1 MYEQVAQMRILLAN
15 INATMQALFH
25 ENEQLRKEL
34 EKLAAENKS
43 LKEKSV
49 TALWCNGQHR

>member
-1 MYEQVAQMRILLAN
+1 MRILLAN

-43 LKEKSV
+43 LKEKEV

>member
-34 EKLAAENKS
+34 EKLTAENKS
-43 LKEKSV
+43 LKEK
-49 TALWCNGQHR
+49 

>member
-1 MYEQVAQMRILLAN
+1 MYEQTAQIRILLAN
-15 INATMQALFH
+15 VNATMQALFH

-43 LKEKSV
+43 LKEK
-49 TALWCNGQHR
+49 

>member
-1 MYEQVAQMRILLAN
+1 MYEQIAQIAQIRILLAN
-15 INATMQALFH
+15 VNATMQALFH

-43 LKEKSV
+43 LKEK
-49 TALWCNGQHR
+49 

>member
-25 ENEQLRKEL
+25 ENEQLRKEKNQRNWQQKINL
-34 EKLAAENKS
+34 
-43 LKEKSV
+43 
-49 TALWCNGQHR
+49 

>member
-1 MYEQVAQMRILLAN
+1 MYEQVTQMRILLAN

-34 EKLAAENKS
+34 EKLTAENKS
-43 LKEKSV
+43 LKEK
-49 TALWCNGQHR
+49 

>member
-1 MYEQVAQMRILLAN
+1 MYEQIAQIRILLAN
-15 INATMQALFH
+15 VNATIQALFH

-43 LKEKSV
+43 LKEK
-49 TALWCNGQHR
+49 

>member
-1 MYEQVAQMRILLAN
+1 MYEQIAQIRTLLAN
-15 INATMQALFH
+15 VNATMQALFH

-43 LKEKSV
+43 LKEK
-49 TALWCNGQHR
+49 

>member
-1 MYEQVAQMRILLAN
+1 M
-15 INATMQALFH
+15 MQALFH

-43 LKEKSV
+43 LKECPMV
-49 TALWCNGQHR
+49 

>member
-1 MYEQVAQMRILLAN
+1 MYEQITQIRILLAN
-15 INATMQALFH
+15 VNATMQALFH

-43 LKEKSV
+43 LKEK
-49 TALWCNGQHR
+49 

>member
-1 MYEQVAQMRILLAN
+1 MYEQVTQMRILLAN

-25 ENEQLRKEL
+25 EQLRKEL

-43 LKEKSV
+43 LKEK
-49 TALWCNGQHR
+49 

>member
-1 MYEQVAQMRILLAN
+1 MYEQIAQIRILLAN
-15 INATMQALFH
+15 VNAAMQALFH

-43 LKEKSV
+43 LKEK
-49 TALWCNGQHR
+49 

>member
-1 MYEQVAQMRILLAN
+1 MYEQVAQMRILLAS

-34 EKLAAENKS
+34 ENQRNWQQKINL
-43 LKEKSV
+43 
-49 TALWCNGQHR
+49 

>member
-1 MYEQVAQMRILLAN
+1 MYEQIAQIKILLAN
-15 INATMQALFH
+15 VNATMQALFH

-43 LKEKSV
+43 LKEK
-49 TALWCNGQHR
+49 

>member
-25 ENEQLRKEL
+25 ENEHLRKEL

-43 LKEKSV
+43 LKEK
-49 TALWCNGQHR
+49 

>member
-25 ENEQLRKEL
+25 ENEQLRKVL

-43 LKEKSV
+43 LKEK
-49 TALWCNGQHR
+49 

>member
-1 MYEQVAQMRILLAN
+1 MYEQIAQIRVLLAN
-15 INATMQALFH
+15 VNATMQALFH

-43 LKEKSV
+43 LKEK
-49 TALWCNGQHR
+49 

>member
-1 MYEQVAQMRILLAN
+1 MHEQIAQIRILLAN
-15 INATMQALFH
+15 VNATMQALFH

-43 LKEKSV
+43 LKEK
-49 TALWCNGQHR
+49 

>member
-1 MYEQVAQMRILLAN
+1 MYDAQMRILLAN
-15 INATMQALFH
+15 MQALFH

-43 LKEKSV
+43 LKEK
-49 TALWCNGQHR
+49 

>member
-1 MYEQVAQMRILLAN
+1 MYEQIRIPLAN
-15 INATMQALFH
+15 VNATMQALFH

-43 LKEKSV
+43 LKEK
-49 TALWCNGQHR
+49 

>member
-1 MYEQVAQMRILLAN
+1 MYEQIAQIRILLAN
-15 INATMQALFH
+15 INATMQALFN

-43 LKEKSV
+43 LKEK
-49 TALWCNGQHR
+49 